1 MAVKVAIAIA
11 LIERL
16 YGQGSGSEIEI
27 GRFDGLG
34 DQHKH
39 NVCGDYQR
47 KTTEIQTK
55 RQPSNA
61 LEHKQKSSSNRRALW
76 R

>member
-16 YGQGSGSEIEI
+16 YEQGSGSEIEI

-34 DQHKH
+34 DRHKH

-47 KTTEIQTK
+47 
-55 RQPSNA
+55 
-61 LEHKQKSSSNRRALW
+61 
-76 R
+76 